1 MHDIGPSWSE
11 ETISYMIGKS
21 PQSSDTFRVE
31 FLESSNTNTTSDTN
45 NNNNNTK
52 TARLYFGS
60 NDDMHKTI
68 AAYQGLEIPNTHRYH
83 HYSFSTEDGEQNIQ
97 HTEATT
103 PPLHLQLMALQTKVL
118 ERRLNNISSHYTS
131 TTAHSKTHKGNRICK
146 VHKHASLAYHLAQ
159 AMRNDR
165 ITNHCNGVLVP
176 DGFTNELLQYLR
188 TSADTLWPPEE
199 KKRKSVSSG
208 EYMTVRT
215 NHPPEYDKVWQL
227 CEQLIRQV
235 IPDAVYNALAIT
247 KSFRGSPHI
256 DNHDKTFQHV
266 IALGDFKGGYLC
278 TEADE
283 DGNEV
288 VEVDVKN
295 KFGRIDGRSV
305 HWVSG
310 WTGERYSI
318 VYYSTSDDDY
328 TEQLPQRV
336 HTRWMQ
342 KKSGIVPER
351 SYAPNNLRLP
361 NTTPILGLGC
371 SSFSTFFS
379 SREEDDVTPLTVDN
393 MSRNHP
399 AVIEWIETIQHAVLN
414 RGIFLL
420 DTAPWYGH
428 GISEVTVGY
437 ALDTLLLEDV
447 EQVNEQSSRRIRTGF
462 LPRSSLIVNTKV
474 GRYEA
479 DPLLQFDFTYDTTIR
494 SVQRSLERM
503 NCSYIDVIQLH
514 DPEFAPSIS
523 LLIEETIPA
532 LLECRKRGL
541 AKAIG
546 ITGYPLDVQH
556 QILVEC
562 QTTFGG
568 VVFDQSLVYCHNNL
582 HDMSLF
588 DDSCVP
594 SLNEERLDEK
604 DDKEKD
610 STITFAQY
618 CQQSNIYLMAA
629 APLSMGLLTNNK
641 PPNWH
646 PASPL
651 LKEACSA
658 AAKLC
663 ESKGVNISSI
673 ALLYSLSQEDT
684 SCTLL
689 GMRNVKEVDAAAD
702 LAMRFYIDSVD
713 EENTNKGSTSSGCNN
728 RLLDEILSPKEKA
741 ILEMLL
747 DKTLHGPF
755 SSVISSGQYRWDG
768 KEEANKFRKMVEE
781 MKRNRANN

>member
-1 MHDIGPSWSE
+1 M
-11 ETISYMIGKS
+11 
-21 PQSSDTFRVE
+21 
-31 FLESSNTNTTSDTN
+31 
-45 NNNNNTK
+45 
-52 TARLYFGS
+52 
-60 NDDMHKTI
+60 
-68 AAYQGLEIPNTHRYH
+68 EIPNTHRYH
-83 HYSFSTEDGEQNIQ
+83 HYSFSIDDGEQSNIQ
-97 HTEATT
+97 HIDATT
-103 PPLHLQLMALQTKVL
+103 PPLHLQLMALTTKEL
-118 ERRLNNISSHYTS
+118 ERRINNIPSDNTS
-131 TTAHSKTHKGNRICK
+131 TTTHSKTHKGNRICK
-146 VHKHASLAYHLAQ
+146 VHQHASLAYHLAR
-159 AMRNDR
+159 AMGNDR
-165 ITNHCNGVLVP
+165 ITKHCNGVSVGP
-176 DGFTNELLQYLR
+176 NVSTVELLQYLR
-188 TSADTLWPPEE
+188 TYADTLWPSRE
-199 KKRKSVSSG
+199 KKRRGVSSG
-208 EYMTVRT
+208 GYMTVRT
-215 NHPPEYDKVWQL
+215 NHPPEYDLVWQL
-227 CEQLIRQV
+227 CEQLIWQV

-266 IALGDFKGGYLC
+266 IGLGDYKSGCLC

-288 VEVDVKN
+288 VQVDVKN

-342 KKSGIVPER
+342 KKSGIVPQR

-371 SSFSTFFS
+371 SSFSTFFTS
-379 SREEDDVTPLTVDN
+379 GEEDVTPLTVDN

-399 AVIEWIETIQHAVLN
+399 AVIEWIETIRHAVLN

-437 ALDTLLLEDV
+437 ALDSLLHEDG
-447 EQVNEQSSRRIRTGF
+447 EQVNEQSPSRTRTGF

-479 DPLLQFDFTYDTTIR
+479 DPLFQFDFTYDTTIR

-503 NCSYIDVIQLH
+503 NCTYIDVIQLH
-514 DPEFAPSIS
+514 DPEFAPNISI
-523 LLIEETIPA
+523 LIEETIPA
-532 LLECRKRGL
+532 LLECRKQGWV
-541 AKAIG
+541 KGIG

-562 QTTFGG
+562 QTTFDD

-588 DDSCVP
+588 DDRCFP

-604 DDKEKD
+604 DDREKD
-610 STITFAQY
+610 NTITFAQY

-629 APLSMGLLTNNK
+629 APLSMGLLTNNS

-646 PASPL
+646 PASTL

-663 ESKGVNISSI
+663 ESKDINISSL
-673 ALLYSLSQEDT
+673 ALLYSLSQKDIP
-684 SCTLL
+684 CTLL
-689 GMRNVKEVDAAAD
+689 GMRNVEEVDVAAD

-728 RLLDEILSPKEKA
+728 LLDEILSPKEKA

-747 DKTLHGPF
+747 DKEHSPF

-768 KEEANKFRKMVEE
+768 KEEANKFRKMVGE
-781 MKRNRANN
+781 MKRNRTT

>member
-1 MHDIGPSWSE
+1 
-11 ETISYMIGKS
+11 
-21 PQSSDTFRVE
+21 V
-31 FLESSNTNTTSDTN
+31 
-45 NNNNNTK
+45 
-52 TARLYFGS
+52 
-60 NDDMHKTI
+60 
-68 AAYQGLEIPNTHRYH
+68 
-83 HYSFSTEDGEQNIQ
+83 
-97 HTEATT
+97 
-103 PPLHLQLMALQTKVL
+103 
-118 ERRLNNISSHYTS
+118 
-131 TTAHSKTHKGNRICK
+131 
-146 VHKHASLAYHLAQ
+146 
-159 AMRNDR
+159 
-165 ITNHCNGVLVP
+165 
-176 DGFTNELLQYLR
+176 
-188 TSADTLWPPEE
+188 DTLWPPKK
-199 KKRKSVSSG
+199 KKRNGVSSG

-215 NHPPEYDKVWQL
+215 NHPPEYDLVWQL
-227 CEQLIRQV
+227 CEHLIRQV

-266 IALGDFKGGYLC
+266 IALGDFHGGCLC
-278 TEADE
+278 TEADK

-288 VEVDVKN
+288 VQVDVKN
-295 KFGRIDGRSV
+295 KYCRIDGRSV

-328 TEQLPQRV
+328 TEQLPQSV

-342 KKSGIVPER
+342 KKSGMVPQR

-371 SSFSTFFS
+371 SSFSTLFS
-379 SREEDDVTPLTVDN
+379 SGEEDVTPLTVDN
-393 MSRNHP
+393 MSRDHP
-399 AVIEWIETIQHAVLN
+399 AVIEWIETIRHAVLN

-428 GISEVTVGY
+428 GISEVIVGY
-437 ALDTLLLEDV
+437 ALDALLLEDD
-447 EQVNEQSSRRIRTGF
+447 EQVNEQSPRRIRTGF
-462 LPRSSLIVNTKV
+462 LPRSSLVVNTKV

-503 NCSYIDVIQLH
+503 NCTYIDVIQLH
-514 DPEFAPSIS
+514 DPEFAQSIS
-523 LLIEETIPA
+523 ILIEETIPA
-532 LLECRKRGL
+532 LLECRKQGL

-546 ITGYPLDVQH
+546 ITGYPLEVQH

-562 QTTFGG
+562 QTTFDNEMI
-568 VVFDQSLVYCHNNL
+568 FDQSLVYCHNNL

-588 DDSCVP
+588 DDSCFP
-594 SLNEERLDEK
+594 PLNTGRVGEK
-604 DDKEKD
+604 GDTEKEN
-610 STITFAQY
+610 TITFAQY

-641 PPNWH
+641 PPSWH
-646 PASPL
+646 PASSL
-651 LKEACSA
+651 LKEACSV

-663 ESKGVNISSI
+663 ESKDINISSL
-673 ALLYSLSQEDT
+673 ALLYSLSQEDIP
-684 SCTLL
+684 CTLL
-689 GMRNVKEVDAAAD
+689 GMRNVEEVDVAAD

-713 EENTNKGSTSSGCNN
+713 EENSNKESSSSGCNN

-747 DKTLHGPF
+747 DRKVGPF

-781 MKRNRANN
+781 MKTNRTNVTLC